1 MTDVPGNAATIRVEV
16 VFAAPRHQALLPLEL
31 PADATVADAISAS
44 GIERRFPEYD
54 LALLPVGIWG
64 RQAGR
69 DQPLSDGDRVEIYR
83 PLAADPRDARRTL
96 AAHGKAM
103 GQHDND
109 DGTPGEGD

>member
-1 MTDVPGNAATIRVEV
+1 MNVVSSAAPISVEV
-16 VFAAPRHQALLPLEL
+16 VFAVPQHQALVTVEL
-31 PADATVADAISAS
+31 PAGATVADAISAS
-44 GIERRFPEYD
+44 GIERQFPQHD

-69 DQPLSDGDRVEIYR
+69 GEPLSDGDRVEIYR
-83 PLAADPRDARRTL
+83 PLAADPRESRRTL

-109 DGTPGEGD
+109 DGTPGARD